1 MCCWFAE
8 ALFLCS
14 AANMHVG
21 ISTLI
26 SFTGRKCMWQI
37 RFQTE
42 TYFKCFYLFNWR
54 HFISKDCEFIT
65 KSTQAQVQ
73 VLCSNCDYIY
83 TQNNHSDALFSPVQ
97 STASSLNH
105 KNNTAH
111 VETACSACWCS
122 CILLSAPHWTEFT
135 QWKVCLQQGNRKSVL
150 QFLLSWFVSGLLREF
165 EKWQNV
171 MTKLTIRRWTE
182 VCTTVPQALFVYN
195 FILK

>member
-14 AANMHVG
+14 AANLPVG

-65 KSTQAQVQ
+65 KSTQPQVQ
-73 VLCSNCDYIY
+73 VLCSNCDYIH
-83 TQNNHSDALFSPVQ
+83 TQNNHSDALFFPVQ

-122 CILLSAPHWTEFT
+122 CMLLSAPHWTEFT
-135 QWKVCLQQGNRKSVL
+135 QWKSMPTAGQQE
-150 QFLLSWFVSGLLREF
+150 VSTTIPF
-165 EKWQNV
+165 ELICQWVAKRVWKVAKCNDKV
-171 MTKLTIRRWTE
+171 NNKEVNWSLHNCPPSTI
-182 VCTTVPQALFVYN
+182 C
-195 FILK
+195 I